1 MHQKEP
7 PAATVLHYSRR
18 NSSAAANR
26 ASASF
31 CCAKSDSRFEN
42 LTFLFVLFSL
52 LLRWG
57 DFLFKAFFVWFCRV
71 KHQMSWL
78 DRLFHFFPNLQL
90 MRYPT
95 GGKVSFINFEWMRS
109 DFFLHSAGLR
119 HPRVLRRLLS
129 NGSLIVCHRN
139 SDKVFHSLRRPF
151 FFNPVIKDS
160 GTCVASPVV
169 CSLSRSYMGLE
180 LDQHHILPFYNF
192 VFCSFQSVIIK
203 DVFFLPAGVKHVK

>member
-1 MHQKEP
+1 MPVHFLLLQLQILLTLHWLFTYRIMHQKEP

-151 FFNPVIKDS
+151 FFNPVI
-160 GTCVASPVV
+160 
-169 CSLSRSYMGLE
+169 
-180 LDQHHILPFYNF
+180 
-192 VFCSFQSVIIK
+192 
-203 DVFFLPAGVKHVK
+203 